1 MSIKYNINHKSFDM
15 SIKYI
20 KINVINISNDFQS
33 NSRFCNTLFN
43 KNYRMCHITKFDT
56 LMSFDP
62 ETYIYIYIYIS
73 QNPLTPTSLT
83 SLNNVLID
91 ISFIKSTVGLKFYII

>member
-56 LMSFDP
+56 LLSFDP
-62 ETYIYIYIYIS
+62 DSYIYIYIYKEPIW
-73 QNPLTPTSLT
+73 QEPFVIVRNE
-83 SLNNVLID
+83 NN
-91 ISFIKSTVGLKFYII
+91 K